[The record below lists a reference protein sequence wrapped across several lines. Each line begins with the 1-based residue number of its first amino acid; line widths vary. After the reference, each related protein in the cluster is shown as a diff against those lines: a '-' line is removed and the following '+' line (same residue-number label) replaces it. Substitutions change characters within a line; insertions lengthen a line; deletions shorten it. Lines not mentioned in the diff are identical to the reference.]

1 MLEPERVP
9 AVGGPRPVAAPGTWT
24 GSDPEVSP
32 HVLVIDDDRDIHR
45 CCACGSRRAATTSRL
60 RRAAKKASPGS
71 ARPIPDLVFLDVA
84 MSGMTGIDVLDF
96 IRSQRLDV
104 AVILTTAYSSE
115 QVAIAALRHG
125 ADDYLR
131 KPFDRGEFQAALD
144 RTLARL
150 THEPSDSA
158 RCAASSRASSCSSPR
173 SSRAPRR
180 CSPICCPAS
189 TRRCP
194 ASRSARAA
202 CRRSAV
208 GGDFYDWQQL
218 PLGRL
223 CLTVGDV
230 MGKGMSAALLM
241 ATVRAVIR
249 AMVSQ
254 HGAADAVQHTAASLD
269 GDLARSGSFVTL
281 FHAQL
286 DITTGELR
294 YVDAGHGQVFLRRA
308 NGDVEMLKPWGLPLG
323 VLSTEH
329 YREGTATMAAGDLLV
344 IYSDGLTEA
353 RPDLFKDPATVAAQ
367 VSGDDSA
374 AATAQWLVDLATG
387 AAPAARRPHRRR
399 GASRARNG
407 QALSA
412 SMATDHH
419 ARDVSLDALRHDLLN
434 PLNVLAGAA
443 TGAARKRAHRRAARL
458 GADDSVGDGAAASH
472 HRERR
477 SLPVWRARRGP
488 GSPRRPLLDRRRA
501 RRQAVR
507 SRTAGQRDRAG
518 CRTSSAPHSAGR
530 RLAGPR
536 AAGAHV
542 SESNRL
548 DSRRRRE
555 R

>member
-1 MLEPERVP
+1 MLERERVP

-24 GSDPEVSP
+24 GSDPEVGP
-32 HVLVIDDDRDIHR
+32 HVLVIDDDGDIHR
-45 CCACGSRRAATTSRL
+45 LLRVRLEARGCDVTSASSGEEGIAKL
-60 RRAAKKASPGS
+60 RETN
-71 ARPIPDLVFLDVA
+71 PDLVFLDVA
-84 MSGMTGIDVLDF
+84 MSGMTGIDVLDY

-150 THEPSDSA
+150 
-158 RCAASSRASSCSSPR
+158 RMSRQIR
-173 SSRAPRR
+173 SLSRELEVKQQQL
-180 CSPICCPAS
+180 
-189 TRRCP
+189 TEEL
-194 ASRSARAA
+194 ARAA
-202 CRRSAV
+202 AVQSDLLPGEQPPMAGFEIGARCLPAKVV

-230 MGKGMSAALLM
+230 MGKGMPAALLM

-249 AMVSQ
+249 AMMSQ

-344 IYSDGLTEA
+344 IYSDGLSEA
-353 RPDLFKDPATVAAQ
+353 RPDLFKDPATVAAR

-374 AATAQWLVDLATG
+374 AATAQALVDLATG
-387 AAPAARRPHRRR
+387 A
-399 GASRARNG
+399 G
-407 QALSA
+407 QLP
-412 SMATDHH
+412 D
-419 ARDVSLDALRHDLLN
+419 DLT
-434 PLNVLAGAA
+434 VVVV
-443 TGAARKRAHRRAARL
+443 RRAPETAR
-458 GADDSVGDGAAASH
+458 
-472 HRERR
+472 
-477 SLPVWRARRGP
+477 P
-488 GSPRRPLLDRRRA
+488 
-501 RRQAVR
+501 
-507 SRTAGQRDRAG
+507 
-518 CRTSSAPHSAGR
+518 
-530 RLAGPR
+530 
-536 AAGAHV
+536 
-542 SESNRL
+542 
-548 DSRRRRE
+548 
-555 R
+555 